1 MKTIITV
8 AMIASLEVSAATCI
22 TFDADLRQF
31 PILVGGFICPRD
43 NYCFQDNDIKGNVLT
58 THYTYQKTESYI
70 YTMPIEVTR
79 CYYLKTK
86 ESMSSTLKKLL
97 DVNRSVEV
105 PINIHDPLEFELINP
120 RF

>member
-1 MKTIITV
+1 MKTIITM

-43 NYCFQDNDIKGNVLT
+43 NYCFQDDDIEDKVLT

-86 ESMSSTLKKLL
+86 DSTLSILKKMLKQNTVEGPKDQLQILSL
-97 DVNRSVEV
+97 DE
-105 PINIHDPLEFELINP
+105 PW
-120 RF
+120 